1 MIKKSVKR
9 LISFIIAVLLVV
21 LTTVPVCADPETSVY
36 KAIKGTT
43 TTFKKYL
50 VVDKYADIPG
60 TDFSFTIKAAAD
72 SDISQ
77 TEGQLEVYAGPDAD
91 KVKIGMNGKTIFV
104 PGQSTTAGTETDGIV
119 KDINK
124 KYAVNEVTVD
134 FSRISFDQPGIY
146 RYIITEAAQPE
157 GSLFTNDE
165 VPTRTLDV
173 YIQDN
178 KGKLQVQGYVM
189 YKDSVKS
196 DGFINSYMTYELTAG
211 KQVTGNQGSK
221 DKYFKYTITLT
232 GNDIEEDRFYTVLGE
247 GYDAEPEKTGST
259 TYTNMEQPAD
269 ADGIDGNGIQVK
281 GSTLKSG
288 LVVYL
293 KHGQYIKI
301 AGIPSGTEYEV
312 AEDKENYTSTASSAD
327 NTVTFSSIEAKDS
340 VKGILDSDKVVGFK
354 NKKESVIPTGIILSV
369 APWII
374 LGVVVVAGIIFFAVR
389 SRKKYDEE

>member
-189 YKDSVKS
+189 YKDSV
-196 DGFINSYMTYELTAG
+196 
-211 KQVTGNQGSK
+211 
-221 DKYFKYTITLT
+221 
-232 GNDIEEDRFYTVLGE
+232 
-247 GYDAEPEKTGST
+247 
-259 TYTNMEQPAD
+259 
-269 ADGIDGNGIQVK
+269 
-281 GSTLKSG
+281 
-288 LVVYL
+288 
-293 KHGQYIKI
+293 
-301 AGIPSGTEYEV
+301 
-312 AEDKENYTSTASSAD
+312 
-327 NTVTFSSIEAKDS
+327 
-340 VKGILDSDKVVGFK
+340 
-354 NKKESVIPTGIILSV
+354 
-369 APWII
+369 
-374 LGVVVVAGIIFFAVR
+374 
-389 SRKKYDEE
+389 